1 MGGRSAL
8 LEALG
13 GEEGCRRLS
22 TKFYA
27 RVGKD
32 PVLRAFF
39 PGQSLRCAIAM
50 AHRIEK
56 LGHLDAATCTTV
68 SLLLAAVAL
77 TASYLP
83 ARKALRVDP
92 VEALRSE

>member
-1 MGGRSAL
+1 
-8 LEALG
+8 
-13 GEEGCRRLS
+13 
-22 TKFYA
+22 
-27 RVGKD
+27 
-32 PVLRAFF
+32 
-39 PGQSLRCAIAM
+39 M